1 MGSGGACI
9 ALERYW
15 ELKSMAERI
24 TQAEM
29 RWKAFAEAYMANG
42 FQAAAAA
49 RAAGYDEESV
59 KGNVAATLLRRPEVL
74 RHIRAISNRVA
85 KKYEIT
91 RDFVFEGLEDA
102 LVMAQENNDPSAMT
116 KALSEMAKLAGFMV
130 DRQETV
136 LSWKEVIDEA
146 RKRETSTEELLK

>member
-1 MGSGGACI
+1 MRAGDIRGEGMSN
-9 ALERYW
+9 
-15 ELKSMAERI
+15 KI

-29 RWKAFAEAYMANG
+29 RWKAFAEAYTANG
-42 FQAAAAA
+42 FMANAAA
-49 RAAGYDEESV
+49 RSAGYAEEDV
-59 KGNVAATLLRRPEVL
+59 KAGVAQTLLRRPEVL
-74 RHIRAISNRVA
+74 RHIRSFTNRVA

-130 DRQETV
+130 DKQETV